1 MEDKL
6 CLSSSLDMCRHMAA
20 ERINMKLGVF
30 SPVLAQMSFKEM
42 VEYLSSLGVDQLE
55 MGAGGYPGKAH
66 FDPEVLLADDT
77 KIEEIKQILDDNNM
91 SIAAISCHG
100 NPVHP
105 NKKIADEYHKDFENA
120 VLLAEKLGVTTMV
133 GFSGCPGDC
142 ETSTRPNWVTCSWP
156 NDYLETLDWQWN
168 EVLIPYWK
176 KEAEFCK
183 SHGIEKIAF
192 EMHPGFCV
200 YNTSSLLKLRK
211 AVGDIIGA
219 NVDPSHLLWQ
229 RMDPVEVI
237 KVLGKENAIHHFH
250 AKDTKID
257 SANTSVNGV
266 LDVGS
271 YADLLG
277 RSWVFRTVGYGNG
290 KEMWNNII
298 STLKAVG
305 YEGVISIEHED
316 ALMSPKEG
324 LEKAIA
330 FLKDVIIYESP
341 AEMWWI

>member
-1 MEDKL
+1 
-6 CLSSSLDMCRHMAA
+6 
-20 ERINMKLGVF
+20 MKLGVF

-105 NKKIADEYHKDFENA
+105 NKKIADEYHRDFENA

-183 SHGIEKIAF
+183 AHGIEKIAF

-200 YNTSSLLKLRK
+200 YNTSSLLKLRN

-237 KVLGKENAIHHFH
+237 KVLGKENAIHHFN